1 MNHPSTGLW
10 SKLMETQDFHAVL
23 HLAMRHVASCLS
35 DMVNQSIS
43 FNELQLEVIPLDQLT
58 LVASDPEA
66 ETVGIY
72 LRLGDDLPGQALF
85 MLSLDDA
92 LYMADWLLELRPGA
106 TTRLGPLESSALA
119 EFGNV
124 ALAAFLNILAEF
136 NDKPLRLSPP
146 AVIVDMLAT
155 TLEVVTNSVVAITDK
170 VLVIKVDFKDT
181 HDSIEIKLWLLPDP
195 TTLEMEKFASKTL
208 NPDRV

>member
-1 MNHPSTGLW
+1 MNDPSPGLW
-10 SKLMETQDFHAVL
+10 SQLSDTQDFHSVL
-23 HLAMRHVASCLS
+23 RLAMRHVASCLS
-35 DMVNQSIS
+35 DMVDRSID
-43 FNELQLEVIPLDQLT
+43 FNDLHFEVIPLDQLP
-58 LVASDPEA
+58 LAAGDPEA
-66 ETVGIY
+66 EIVGIY
-72 LRLGDDLPGQALF
+72 LHLGDDLPGQALL

-92 LYMADWLLELRPGA
+92 LYMADWLLELRFGA

-155 TLEVVTNSVVAITDK
+155 TLEVVTSSVVAITDK
-170 VLVIKVDFKDT
+170 ALVIKADFKDSY
-181 HDSIEIKLWLLPDP
+181 DSIWIKLWLLPDL
-195 TTLEMEKFASKTL
+195 TTLEVEEFESKTL